1 MPQEYSIMLIDDDE
15 PLRES
20 MSDLLMFS
28 GYNVIPA
35 SSGEECLDILA
46 QRIPDLI
53 ISDIMLPGIDGFDLH
68 DQIVLHAEWAA
79 VPFIFVSAKAEMRE
93 LLERRGFEN
102 EMFLAKPFNTD
113 DFLNAIASL
122 LQNPI

>member
-53 ISDIMLPGIDGFDLH
+53 ISDIMLPWH
-68 DQIVLHAEWAA
+68 
-79 VPFIFVSAKAEMRE
+79 
-93 LLERRGFEN
+93 
-102 EMFLAKPFNTD
+102 
-113 DFLNAIASL
+113 
-122 LQNPI
+122 